1 MKCRRCNTENLDNN
15 RFCRNCGSP
24 LSENLTIPEL
34 FPEFNFRPTTVFKI
48 PGESKW
54 MFAIVLVS
62 LIIAFVCYSIIA
74 IIMLFFKIK
83 ILFDVSLDYSEKVFA
98 ISSVPLLLFPLY
110 IIMRYCCRR
119 FGKRNIQKIADYVQ
133 TTPEQAGYYIVVKD
147 SKFGLYDYK
156 KMQLSIP
163 CEYTYLSS
171 KGDGLYLVEKDGSSF
186 IVDKFNNRMK

>member
-54 MFAIVLVS
+54 RFAIVFLILIELFVIS
-62 LIIAFVCYSIIA
+62 LGIAGFCTAVCCNHEDSFFLLTLGA
-74 IIMLFFKIK
+74 II
-83 ILFDVSLDYSEKVFA
+83 V
-98 ISSVPLLLFPLY
+98 SVPLIKML
-110 IIMRYCCRR
+110 IYCCRR
-119 FGKRNIQKIADYVQ
+119 YGKRNIQKIADYVQ
-133 TTPEQAGYYIVVKD
+133 TTPGQVGYYIVVKD

-163 CEYTYLSS
+163 CEHTYLSS
-171 KGDGLYLVEKDGSSF
+171 KGDGLYLVEKNGSSF

>member
-54 MFAIVLVS
+54 MFAIVFLTLIELVVIIIEILAIFVDFHL
-62 LIIAFVCYSIIA
+62 LIALGA
-74 IIMLFFKIK
+74 II
-83 ILFDVSLDYSEKVFA
+83 V
-98 ISSVPLLLFPLY
+98 SVPLIKML
-110 IIMRYCCRR
+110 IYCCRR
-119 FGKRNIQKIADYVQ
+119 YGKRNIQKIADYVQ

-156 KMQLSIP
+156 KMQLAIP
-163 CEYTYLSS
+163 CEHTYLSS